1 MMCQEGPL
9 SKLVLLIISTKN
21 SQILNI
27 FCEVLIFF
35 LDDNDLEKLMDAI
48 PKISRHMIDV
58 FQRLE

>member
-1 MMCQEGPL
+1 MTCQEGPL

-27 FCEVLIFF
+27 LCEVLIFF

>member
-1 MMCQEGPL
+1 MTCQEGPL

-27 FCEVLIFF
+27 LCEVLIFF

-48 PKISRHMIDV
+48 PKISRYMIDV
-58 FQRLE
+58 FHRLE